1 MCKLRC
7 SEFRI
12 MTYLLT
18 WLTLITMATGM
29 YLMNGYEIVKV
40 HIRSPLAGKQLKE
53 LLSHVFPH
61 SEPVFSGL
69 FQNFFIF
76 FLAAE
81 IDLTT
86 EEIDVRSISA
96 IFL

>member
-1 MCKLRC
+1 
-7 SEFRI
+7 
-12 MTYLLT
+12 
-18 WLTLITMATGM
+18 
-29 YLMNGYEIVKV
+29 MNARSKFSLKSWKNAVNCQGARLIVKV
-40 HIRSPLAGKQLKE
+40 HTRFPLAGKQLKE
-53 LLSHVFPH
+53 LLSHLFPH

-69 FQNFFIF
+69 FQNFFNF
-76 FLAAE
+76 FFAAE